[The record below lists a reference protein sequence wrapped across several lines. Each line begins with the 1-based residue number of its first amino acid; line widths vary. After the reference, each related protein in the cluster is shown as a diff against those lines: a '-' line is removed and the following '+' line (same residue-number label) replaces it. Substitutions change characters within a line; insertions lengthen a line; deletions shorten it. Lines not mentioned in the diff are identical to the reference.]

1 MSLWEI
7 SVGDSKGEKK
17 NVLELVEEKKKKG
30 VVDCVFNVSKKE
42 KKKNMDMTHE
52 KNWKGKGVRRK
63 NKIQK
68 QRRCMREIVEAWFR
82 MKKIG
87 QNDDIS
93 PEF

>member
-1 MSLWEI
+1 MEYILKLDEF
-7 SVGDSKGEKK
+7 VRNKCGGLKGREK

-68 QRRCMREIVEAWFR
+68 KRMCMLW
-82 MKKIG
+82 KK
-87 QNDDIS
+87 
-93 PEF
+93 